1 MPKLVKPLTVKE
13 ISEAKPKDKKYSLS
27 DGGGLFLIVK
37 PNGTKTWMFRYSYNS
52 KRKET
57 TFKNY
62 PLISLKIAREKKDKF
77 LKLLDDGIDPIT
89 YKNEEIEKRKI
100 EESNTFKKVMYEW
113 LELEKPRASLNQ
125 YKWKKNRFEKD
136 VLSYLKDKPMN
147 KITVQDI
154 TRIIGQKNKTAP
166 ETASK
171 LFGYLKS
178 LWGYG
183 MMNGY
188 CERNL
193 LIEMNKSL
201 LITKQVVKHMPKI
214 SDLEIFKELV
224 NSIYNY
230 HGGFSVKNAL
240 KVVLHIPLRA
250 ENLCTMKWSEI
261 DFEKKLLTISRDKM
275 KLKNVNISDFK
286 IPLTDEVITIL
297 KEQKEELEN
306 YTNELD
312 YVFLG
317 VNNKDHINKES
328 PNKALQLMSFND
340 ERKGRKIRLH
350 GFRGTFRSM
359 IDTLDTQNKFSFETK
374 ERALDHH
381 EKSKVVRAYSHKGNY
396 LEQLKELM
404 NFWSGYIM
412 SLKDEVK

>member
-1 MPKLVKPLTVKE
+1 MPKLVKPLTDRE
-13 ISEAKPKDKKYSLS
+13 IREAKPREKKYSLS
-27 DGGGLFLIVK
+27 DGGGLFLMVK
-37 PNGTKTWMFRYSYNS
+37 PNGTKTWMFRYSFNA

-62 PLISLKIAREKKDKF
+62 PLIALKTAREKRD
-77 LKLLDDGIDPIT
+77 KLLRLIEEGIDPIT
-89 YKNEEIEKRKI
+89 YNNEEKQKRKL
-100 EESNTFKKVMYEW
+100 EENNCFEKVTYEW
-113 LELEKPRASLNQ
+113 LELEKPKASLNQ
-125 YKWKKNRFEKD
+125 YEWKKNRFEKD
-136 VLSYLKDKPMN
+136 ILPYLKDKPMS

-154 TRIIGQKNKTAP
+154 TRVIMLKNKTAP

-171 LFGYLKS
+171 LFGYLKA
-178 LWGYG
+178 LFGYA
-183 MMNGY
+183 MMSGY

-201 LITKQVVKHMPKI
+201 LITKQTVKHMPKI
-214 SDLEIFKELV
+214 TDQEIFKELV

-240 KVVLHIPLRA
+240 KIVLHLPLRA
-250 ENLCTMKWSEI
+250 ENLCTMKWDEI
-261 DFEKKLLTISRDKM
+261 DFDKKLLTIPREQM
-275 KLKNVNISDFK
+275 KLKNPNIEDFK
-286 IPLTDEVITIL
+286 LPLSDEVISIF
-297 KEQKEELEN
+297 KEQKEELQN

-340 ERKGRKIRLH
+340 EKKGRKIRLH

-359 IDTLDTQNKFSFETK
+359 IDTLDTENKFSFETK

-396 LEQLKELM
+396 LEQLQDLM
-404 NFWSGYIM
+404 NFWSNHIM
-412 SLKDEVK
+412 SFKD